1 MLAIFSQTPDPLPVA
16 LSPAERIQSMPG
28 DVMVTWSDM
37 VPADGTILMVVAGVW
52 VAALLFYSFSKFFK
66 APTEPEQ
73 AVAA

>member
-1 MLAIFSQTPDPLPVA
+1 
-16 LSPAERIQSMPG
+16 MPG

>member
-1 MLAIFSQTPDPLPVA
+1 
-16 LSPAERIQSMPG
+16 MPG

-37 VPADGTILMVVAGVW
+37 VPADGTVLMVVAGVW

-66 APTEPEQ
+66 APAEPEQ